1 MLACPQ
7 EIFFH
12 NDTSMQHQAK
22 KSRQYNRKDQYNGL
36 INNPNVIIS
45 ANTFR
50 DKEEQV
56 WPPDVEDAFTE
67 ALESIPKL
75 GRRKI
80 LVNGKPCGRN
90 ELISDF
96 IYRKTGKIRTRKQV
110 SSHIQ
115 VLKNTRKSDFHF
127 MRLLT
132 DSNEVSEES
141 SNNNKSC
148 AQSVST
154 HMHPSNS
161 APTSSVNPQLK
172 TIKSIESFSSD
183 DSSINSCSP
192 SPTDF
197 MLDMIQGDPAQRHAF
212 SVLKDLYDPFQQP
225 IFNDLMHLDPLM
237 TGMDPFLG
245 TFPTLN
251 QSVVDTVNLML
262 PNQQN
267 TSMIESS
274 SFSPSTNE
282 FAFWPSYFCLYLEY
296 ALPCDPYRRLT
307 YNLAHM
313 PQCLPSSIST
323 ISLEGLP
330 KEKCPPLASLSPDT
344 VALMAKVK
352 IDLSLDISDF
362 TFNNTSYFETSERKT
377 MECTTTVYSF
387 GNVVLESKESQQAL
401 WLNEEKY
408 VYNFALVNQFFD
420 AFIKGIRS
428 LPSWEE
434 VDMAIN
440 NLCIV
445 QSFEDVEIKLCGTNQ
460 PPSLVMAY
468 EFERGPATI
477 EVSAISNKI
486 VNEKF
491 NQGLEFLGELLK

>member
-1 MLACPQ
+1 MLTCSQ

-12 NDTSMQHQAK
+12 NDMQQTK

-45 ANTFR
+45 ANNFR

-67 ALESIPKL
+67 ALETIPKL

-132 DSNEVSEES
+132 DSVETSEEIS
-141 SNNNKSC
+141 CNTNNNHSSC
-148 AQSVST
+148 GQ
-154 HMHPSNS
+154 PFNSNS
-161 APTSSVNPQLK
+161 NLK
-172 TIKSIESFSSD
+172 TFKSIESFSSD
-183 DSSINSCSP
+183 DSSINSCSS
-192 SPTDF
+192 SPTDY
-197 MLDMIQGDPAQRHAF
+197 MLDMIQGNSIHPF
-212 SVLKDLYDPFQQP
+212 SMLKDFYDPCQQP
-225 IFNDLMHLDPLM
+225 ILSDFINFDPLLF
-237 TGMDPFLG
+237 TADPFFG
-245 TFPTLN
+245 
-251 QSVVDTVNLML
+251 SVTI
-262 PNQQN
+262 PNN
-267 TSMIESS
+267 TSNTTTTTAATTTTTETKSC
-274 SFSPSTNE
+274 E
-282 FAFWPSYFCLYLEY
+282 FPFWPSYICLYLEY
-296 ALPCDPYRRLT
+296 ALPCDPYRPMT

-313 PQCLPSSIST
+313 PQCLPSTLNTVSLDSIS
-323 ISLEGLP
+323 
-330 KEKCPPLASLSPDT
+330 KEKCPPLASLSST
-344 VALMAKVK
+344 IVALLAKVK
-352 IDLSLDISDF
+352 LDLGLEVSDF
-362 TFNNTSYFETSERKT
+362 TFNNTSFFETSERKT
-377 MECTTTVYSF
+377 MECTTTIYSF

-401 WLNEEKY
+401 WVNEGKY
-408 VYNFALVNQFFD
+408 MYNFVFVNQFFD
-420 AFIKGIRS
+420 AFMKGIRS
-428 LPSWEE
+428 LQSWEE
-434 VDMAIN
+434 VDIAIN

-445 QSFEDVEIKLCGTNQ
+445 QSFEDVELKLTNETTVQ
-460 PPSLVMAY
+460 PSLIMAY

-477 EVSAISNKI
+477 EIAAIDNII